1 VRKKPTL
8 RLIVS
13 NAGSNGVAEMTDQ
26 DAWPVEGY
34 AALFGIADLEGD
46 VVRAGAF
53 RDSLA
58 RASSIP
64 MLVGHD
70 PRLVAGAWSGFKEDA
85 RGLHVRG
92 RILRS
97 APAGG
102 LAMRLVQRGVDGLSI
117 GFRTRTARP
126 LTQGR
131 ELVALDLIEIS
142 IVPTPM
148 APRARFARI
157 HEDRV
162 RFARI
167 NPTER
172 NMT

>member
-1 VRKKPTL
+1 M
-8 RLIVS
+8 IDH
-13 NAGSNGVAEMTDQ
+13 N
-26 DAWPVEGY
+26 AWPVEGY
-34 AALFGIADLEGD
+34 AALFGVADLEGD

-58 RASSIP
+58 RASAIP
-64 MLVGHD
+64 MLVRHD
-70 PRLVAGAWSGFKEDA
+70 PRLVAGVWSVFEEDA
-85 RGLHVRG
+85 RGLHVQG

-117 GFRTRTARP
+117 GFRTRAARP

-131 ELVALDLIEIS
+131 ELVAIDLIEVS

-148 APRARFARI
+148 APRARFARVST
-157 HEDRV
+157 DGA

-172 NMT
+172 TMT

>member
-1 VRKKPTL
+1 
-8 RLIVS
+8 
-13 NAGSNGVAEMTDQ
+13 MTDQ

-53 RDSLA
+53 RQSLA
-58 RASSIP
+58 ALATIP
-64 MLVGHD
+64 MLVRHD
-70 PRLVAGAWSGFKEDA
+70 SRLVAGVWSAFEEDA

-117 GFRTRTARP
+117 GFRTRASRP
-126 LTQGR
+126 LTHGR
-131 ELVALDLIEIS
+131 ELVAVDLIEIS

-148 APRARFARI
+148 VPRARFARI
-157 HEDRV
+157 TKECA

-167 NPTER
+167 STER
-172 NMT
+172 TMT

>member
-1 VRKKPTL
+1 M
-8 RLIVS
+8 IDH
-13 NAGSNGVAEMTDQ
+13 N
-26 DAWPVEGY
+26 AWPVEGY
-34 AALFGIADLEGD
+34 AALFGVADLEGD

-70 PRLVAGAWSGFKEDA
+70 PRLVAGAWSGFEEDA
-85 RGLHVRG
+85 RGLHVQG

-102 LAMRLVQRGVDGLSI
+102 LAMRLMQRGVDGLSI
-117 GFRTRTARP
+117 GFRTRASRALTA
-126 LTQGR
+126 GR
-131 ELVALDLIEIS
+131 ELVAVDLIEIS

-148 APRARFARI
+148 APRARFARSNT
-157 HEDRV
+157 ESA

-167 NPTER
+167 NTTER
-172 NMT
+172 TMT

>member
-1 VRKKPTL
+1 
-8 RLIVS
+8 
-13 NAGSNGVAEMTDQ
+13 MTDH

-53 RDSLA
+53 RHSLA
-58 RASSIP
+58 ALATIP
-64 MLVGHD
+64 MLVRHD
-70 PRLVAGAWSGFKEDA
+70 ARLVAGVWSAFEEDG

-117 GFRTRTARP
+117 GFRTRVARP
-126 LTQGR
+126 LPKGR
-131 ELVALDLIEIS
+131 ELVAVDLIEIS

-157 HEDRV
+157 T
-162 RFARI
+162 
-167 NPTER
+167 TER
-172 NMT
+172 TMT